1 MAEKI
6 LIVDDSVSMR
16 QMTNMILAGAG
27 YEVVQ
32 AVDGKDGLAKMSADI
47 KVVITDYNMPNMN
60 GIEFIKAVRSGA
72 VNKSVPILMV
82 TTESEDS
89 KKQEGKSAG
98 ATGWITKPFDKDTL
112 LQTIKKVA
120 GSLDF

>member
-1 MAEKI
+1 MADKI

-16 QMTNMILAGAG
+16 QMINMILSGAG

-32 AVDGKDGLAKMSADI
+32 AVDGKDGVAKMSADI
-47 KVVITDYNMPNMN
+47 KVIITDYNMPNMN
-60 GIEFIKAVRSGA
+60 GIEFIKAVRSGT

-82 TTESEDS
+82 TTESEDG

-112 LQTIKKVA
+112 LQTIHKVA
-120 GSLDF
+120 NPLAF

>member
-16 QMTNMILAGAG
+16 QMTNMILGGAG

-89 KKQEGKSAG
+89 KKQEGKNAG

-112 LQTIKKVA
+112 LQTINKVA

>member
-16 QMTNMILAGAG
+16 QMTNMILGGAG

-89 KKQEGKSAG
+89 KKQEGKNAG

>member
-1 MAEKI
+1 MADKI

-16 QMTNMILAGAG
+16 QMTNMILGGAG

-32 AVDGKDGLAKMSADI
+32 AVDGKDGLAKMSTDI

-60 GIEFIKAVRSGA
+60 GIEFIKAVRSGT

-120 GSLDF
+120 DPLGF

>member
-1 MAEKI
+1 MADKI

-16 QMTNMILAGAG
+16 QMTNMILSGAG

-32 AVDGKDGLAKMSADI
+32 AVDGKDGLDKMSADI
-47 KVVITDYNMPNMN
+47 KVIITDYNMPNMN
-60 GIEFIKAVRSGA
+60 GIEFIKAVRTGT

-82 TTESEDS
+82 TTESENE

-120 GSLDF
+120 DPLGF

>member
-1 MAEKI
+1 
-6 LIVDDSVSMR
+6 
-16 QMTNMILAGAG
+16 MTNMILSGAG

-32 AVDGKDGLAKMSADI
+32 AVDGKDGLEKLSADL
-47 KVVITDYNMPNMN
+47 KVIITDYNMPNMN
-60 GIEFIKAVRSGA
+60 GIEFIKAVRSGM

-82 TTESEDS
+82 TTESEHE
-89 KKQEGKSAG
+89 KKMEGKSAG

-120 GSLDF
+120 DPLGF

>member
-1 MAEKI
+1 MADKI

-16 QMTNMILAGAG
+16 QMTNMILSGAG

-32 AVDGKDGLAKMSADI
+32 AVDGKDGVAKMSADI

-60 GIEFIKAVRSGA
+60 GIEFIRAVRSGT

-89 KKQEGKSAG
+89 KKQEGKNAG

-112 LQTIKKVA
+112 LQTIHKVA
-120 GSLDF
+120 NPLAF

>member
-32 AVDGKDGLAKMSADI
+32 AVDGKDGLDKMSADI

>member
-1 MAEKI
+1 MADKI
-6 LIVDDSVSMR
+6 LIVDDSISMR
-16 QMTNMILAGAG
+16 QMTNMILSSAG

-32 AVDGKDGLAKMSADI
+32 AVDGQDGVAKMSADI

-60 GIEFIKAVRSGA
+60 GIEFIKAVRSGT

-82 TTESEDS
+82 TTESEDA

-112 LQTIKKVA
+112 LQTINKVA
-120 GSLDF
+120 NPLAF

>member
-16 QMTNMILAGAG
+16 QMTNMILGGAG

-47 KVVITDYNMPNMN
+47 KVVISDYNMPNMN
-60 GIEFIKAVRSGA
+60 GIEFIKAVRSGT

>member
-1 MAEKI
+1 MADKI

-16 QMTNMILAGAG
+16 QMTNMILSGAG

-32 AVDGKDGLAKMSADI
+32 AVDGQDGVAKMSADI

-82 TTESEDS
+82 TTESEDA

-112 LQTIKKVA
+112 LQTINKVA
-120 GSLDF
+120 NPLTF